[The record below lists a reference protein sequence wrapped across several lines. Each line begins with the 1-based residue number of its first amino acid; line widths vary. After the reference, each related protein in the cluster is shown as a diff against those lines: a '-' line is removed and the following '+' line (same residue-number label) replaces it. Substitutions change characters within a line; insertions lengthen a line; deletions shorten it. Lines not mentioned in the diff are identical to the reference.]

1 MKQKIDIILSL
12 QSIGKVIGSQN
23 KFTNLCFVFYTIRTS
38 NLNFILIFFIFT
50 TAFLAQDPEKQ
61 SLHYYKITQDKNLS
75 KKGYQLVLKKVISD
89 SRCPEGVNCIWIGE
103 AEVIVSLY
111 KNRKLIIEKALTL
124 SPIPKQNQ
132 EGIAWLSKY
141 VPQLYKNIKTV
152 EVVPYPKEGVKI
164 DVKKYYIIVSSQK
177 SN

>member
-1 MKQKIDIILSL
+1 MKK
-12 QSIGKVIGSQN
+12 
-23 KFTNLCFVFYTIRTS
+23 Y
-38 NLNFILIFFIFT
+38 FILIFLVFT
-50 TAFLAQDPEKQ
+50 TAFLAQDPEKEN
-61 SLHYYKITQDKNLS
+61 LHYYKITQDKKLP
-75 KKGYQLVLKKVISD
+75 KKGYHLVLKKVISD

-111 KNRKLIIEKALTL
+111 KNRKLITEKALTL
-124 SPIPKQNQ
+124 SPTPQQNQ

-141 VPQLYKNIKTV
+141 VLQPYKNIKTV

-164 DVKKYYIIVSSQK
+164 DVKKYYIIIGSQK

>member
-1 MKQKIDIILSL
+1 MKKYL
-12 QSIGKVIGSQN
+12 
-23 KFTNLCFVFYTIRTS
+23 
-38 NLNFILIFFIFT
+38 ILIFLIFT
-50 TAFLAQDPEKQ
+50 TAFFAQDPEKEN
-61 SLHYYKITQDKNLS
+61 LYYYKITQDKNLL
-75 KKGYQLVLKKVISD
+75 KKGYHLVLKKVISD

-111 KNRKLIIEKALTL
+111 KNRKLIVEKALTL
-124 SPIPKQNQ
+124 SPTPKQNQ
-132 EGIAWLSKY
+132 ENIAWLSKY

-164 DVKKYYIIVSSQK
+164 DVKKYYIVVSSQK